1 MKRSGSLASCES
13 TKSIRSISSRLTT
26 KSIKIRPV
34 VIQKV
39 EVNAT
44 PEKIGVGLFA
54 KDQFPLTSMKETPM
68 MQTPQH

>member
-13 TKSIRSISSRLTT
+13 TKSIRSISSKLTT

-34 VIQKV
+34 VIQKCE
-39 EVNAT
+39 EVIVT

-54 KDQFPLTSMKETPM
+54 KD
-68 MQTPQH
+68 